1 MQRNSVNKVLLVGRT
16 GSDADM
22 KYTTKGMAIAN
33 ISVAT
38 TDTRKDDKGEFQD
51 NTEWHRIVIFGKIA
65 EFTENYVKKG
75 ALVYV
80 EGRLQTRSW
89 DDKEDKKHFMT
100 EVVADKLTMLGG
112 WKKGNGEKAPAAV
125 AEGEGEE
132 EVPF

>member
-22 KYTTKGMAIAN
+22 KYTTKGLAIAN

-38 TDTRKDDKGEFQD
+38 TDTRKNGKGEFED
-51 NTEWHRIVIFGKIA
+51 TTEWHRIVLFGKNA

-75 ALVYV
+75 ALIYV
-80 EGRLQTRSW
+80 EGRLQTQSW
-89 DDKEDKKHFMT
+89 EDKEENRHFRT
-100 EVVADKLTMLGG
+100 EIIADKVTMLGSS
-112 WKKGNGEKAPAAV
+112 KKGNGKKEPVAV
-125 AEGEGEE
+125 AEGEE